1 MKLCNKCKIEK
12 KFDEFHKGNGK
23 DGFQYTCKSCK
34 KNYSI
39 SNVEKENIRKDKWRI
54 KNIEKVKLSKKKYY
68 LLNKDKE
75 IKRNTNYSNNKK
87 LIDPIFKISCNIRTR
102 IYSYLRNKNIKK
114 TNKTYELIGCSPDFL
129 KNYIEKKF
137 SDGMSWDKIG
147 KFIHIDHI
155 IPLSSAK
162 SIEEFYKLCH
172 YTNLQPLWAQ
182 DNLRKGK
189 KIFIF
194 DL

>member
-1 MKLCNKCKIEK
+1 MNCEQQLEK
-12 KFDEFHKGNGK
+12 
-23 DGFQYTCKSCK
+23 
-34 KNYSI
+34 
-39 SNVEKENIRKDKWRI
+39 
-54 KNIEKVKLSKKKYY
+54 
-68 LLNKDKE
+68 
-75 IKRNTNYSNNKK
+75 
-87 LIDPIFKISCNIRTR
+87 IFKISCNIRTR